1 MTYPDVYSVTFE
13 ENSVFLNLAG
23 ADSAQAVR
31 LDMNEA
37 NTLIDQLIQ
46 ATRSALNKGTSDAL
60 QRGSIRERLRRS
72 DFDDA

>member
-13 ENSVFLNLAG
+13 ENSVFLNLGGAG
-23 ADSAQAVR
+23 SAQAVR

-46 ATRSALNKGTSDAL
+46 ATRSALNKGASDAL
-60 QRGSIRERLRRS
+60 QRGSIREQLRKS

>member
-13 ENSVFLNLAG
+13 PNKVFLNLG
-23 ADSAQAVR
+23 GTSSGQIVR
-31 LDMNEA
+31 LDMDEA

-46 ATRSALNKGTSDAL
+46 ATRGALNSGTSEAL
-60 QRGSIRERLRRS
+60 RQTSIKEQLRAS

>member
-13 ENSVFLNLAG
+13 ANTVFLNLG
-23 ADSAQAVR
+23 GTSSAQTVR

-46 ATRSALNKGTSDAL
+46 ATRGALDSGTNEAL
-60 QRGSIRERLRRS
+60 KEKSIKEQIRAS
-72 DFDDA
+72 DFDNV